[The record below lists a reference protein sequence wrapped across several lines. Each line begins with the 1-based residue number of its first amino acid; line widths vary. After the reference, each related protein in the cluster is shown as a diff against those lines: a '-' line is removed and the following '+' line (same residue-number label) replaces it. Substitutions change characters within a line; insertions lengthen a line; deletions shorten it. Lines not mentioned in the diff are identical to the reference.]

1 MKKMKDEEL
10 ELNRSKENETN
21 CEVGHET
28 TRAKIL
34 KVLKTILLAITSPVW
49 FPWKVLFV
57 RKKGN
62 KFSDVSTGK
71 KIFRL
76 VRSPITKTLKLAL
89 FLCIIGI
96 EVLLIYKVRYSIM
109 TYPLTRSSAREHYLK
124 DELPEDYSKEL
135 STAFDHIDDWDLDS
149 KNKMYVIL
157 DSEIVKMSL
166 EHTDDNTAKD
176 LFNKFNE
183 NAEFRED
190 VRYATKNIN
199 DILSRAVKELPS
211 SLDSD
216 ELNTVLEPLATVGS
230 STIDYKVALDVLGA
244 TVKTYA
250 KEEGLDDEKIKVDS
264 QTLDSTI
271 DMIINYSKGM
281 SLKEAYYKSEEN
293 RSR

>member
-1 MKKMKDEEL
+1 MKKEKDEKVQ
-10 ELNRSKENETN
+10 LNRSKENETD
-21 CEVGHET
+21 CEVDHET

-34 KVLKTILLAITSPVW
+34 KVLKTILLALTSPVW

-57 RKKGN
+57 RKEGN

-71 KIFRL
+71 KVFRL
-76 VRSPITKTLKLAL
+76 LRSPITKTLKMAL

-109 TYPLTRSSAREHYLK
+109 TYPLTRNAAREHYLK

-166 EHTDDNTAKD
+166 EHTDDYTAKE
-176 LFNKFNE
+176 LFAKFNE
-183 NAEFRED
+183 DTEFRED

-199 DILSRAVKELPS
+199 EILSRAVKELPS
-211 SLDSD
+211 TLDAD
-216 ELNTVLEPLATVGS
+216 ELNVILEPLATVGS
-230 STIDYKVALDVLGA
+230 STVDYKVALDVLGA

-264 QTLDSTI
+264 QTLDSSL